1 MLVRAAAGFVA
12 AALTLMAGRAVE
24 FARLGR
30 SDADAMARVASEVRG
45 AIDTIAA
52 ELRGT
57 AHQAAV
63 RPALLATAQPSP
75 ESTRTLFDRAR
86 SALGTAPVG
95 RSAVTI
101 YGSSGTPLAWSGR
114 PSDVPP
120 DRLRGSAALFMAPG
134 PIGPRLI
141 YIEPL
146 LNDAMPRARAGTI
159 AVERVLAV
167 AEGGSP
173 AAAGAITLA
182 TSLVPVRLRGRYEGA
197 GESPQLYRF
206 LVPDPDGRP
215 LLDAEVDPAALAA
228 LRARYRSTTVAL
240 SLAVLACAMLVICVP
255 VEEWRRARGTW
266 SELAI
271 ASSVLVA
278 LLFTARALIGAA
290 VPEAWRWADPG
301 HGPDIIRVLVRS
313 PVDVFATGSLL
324 LAMVALAADLL
335 ERRRLRARHRPAPA
349 ATPGVVLAFAGTHL
363 AAGLAVS
370 GILAAHHWLLE
381 RLLTPATLAPV
392 QFSLHPFEPQR
403 LAFVLGVFAIH
414 AATLWG
420 AIVTLRS
427 AALTWR
433 VPRRAW
439 AARLGTAALWLLP
452 VSVVSVVWPPGQALV
467 GDTPLLAAAIVAVT
481 ATALVRWVAPRY
493 RHGSQVFR
501 LLTSFVALV
510 VPSLVFYPTLVALTH
525 RATERVIS
533 DTLGPQALAHRQQL
547 QVQLRASLDQI
558 DRLPRLAELVAAQV
572 RRPGE
577 PPATDAAFSV
587 WSQTDLAR
595 LRLTSSVELYAQDGT
610 LVSRFALNLPAESAA
625 TEQWIESGCDWD
637 RFGEP
642 FAGSEDR
649 VLLHAGRGLCDEDE
663 PAAGARPRGAIVV
676 HVMLDYATLPFLA
689 SSNVY
694 GDLLQPGG
702 EVRRDAHGSS
712 IEFAMYGWGRT
723 PVFPTEGSAWPISS
737 SLLSSIYRAGYKPV
751 WQVVHRGD
759 RAFRVMF
766 LNDRAGIYALGY
778 PVPRLVDHLVAL
790 AEIVTLGGA
799 AYVALLLVS
808 GTLVALGGYRA
819 VTARGLLREIRGSFY
834 RKLFLA
840 FVAAAVVPVLALAVL
855 TRAYV
860 ASELRDGIETQAG
873 RTASVAKRVVESV
886 ISEQRRDSGGAP
898 VFSDEVMV
906 GVSRVI
912 NEDVNVFI
920 GARLVATSQRDL
932 FASGRLPV
940 RTPSEAYRAIALE
953 RQASYVGEEQVGAL
967 AYLIAAAPLREGE
980 GRTIVT
986 VPLALRQQEI
996 EREIDALDRRVLL
1009 ATVCFILLGAAIGY
1023 SMAERIADPVNRL
1036 TRATRRIARGD
1047 LDARI
1052 AVASADEFK
1061 RLVDA
1066 FNGMAADLQ
1075 RQRGE
1080 LERTNRLE
1088 AWADMARQVAHDI
1101 KNPLTPIQLSA
1112 EHLRRVHHDRGD
1124 PLSPVL
1130 EACVTTILSQVRLLR
1145 QISSEFSSFAT
1156 SPVAR
1161 LAPAQI
1167 NDIVNEV
1174 VDPYRA
1180 AHPDGVEIET
1190 RLATDLPSVVVDR
1203 TLLARAIVNVVE
1215 NALHAMPSGG
1225 HLTLATHAMD
1235 HVVGIDVADTGVG
1248 MDDDARAR
1256 LFEPYFSTRA
1266 AGTGLGL
1273 TIAKRNVELNNGTIE
1288 VESAPGA
1295 GTTVRLR
1302 FPAAAGV

>member
-1 MLVRAAAGFVA
+1 M
-12 AALTLMAGRAVE
+12 
-24 FARLGR
+24 
-30 SDADAMARVASEVRG
+30 
-45 AIDTIAA
+45 
-52 ELRGT
+52 
-57 AHQAAV
+57 
-63 RPALLATAQPSP
+63 
-75 ESTRTLFDRAR
+75 
-86 SALGTAPVG
+86 
-95 RSAVTI
+95 
-101 YGSSGTPLAWSGR
+101 
-114 PSDVPP
+114 
-120 DRLRGSAALFMAPG
+120 
-134 PIGPRLI
+134 
-141 YIEPL
+141 
-146 LNDAMPRARAGTI
+146 
-159 AVERVLAV
+159 
-167 AEGGSP
+167 
-173 AAAGAITLA
+173 
-182 TSLVPVRLRGRYEGA
+182 
-197 GESPQLYRF
+197 RF
-206 LVPDPDGRP
+206 
-215 LLDAEVDPAALAA
+215 
-228 LRARYRSTTVAL
+228 
-240 SLAVLACAMLVICVP
+240 
-255 VEEWRRARGTW
+255 
-266 SELAI
+266 
-271 ASSVLVA
+271 
-278 LLFTARALIGAA
+278 
-290 VPEAWRWADPG
+290 
-301 HGPDIIRVLVRS
+301 
-313 PVDVFATGSLL
+313 
-324 LAMVALAADLL
+324 
-335 ERRRLRARHRPAPA
+335 
-349 ATPGVVLAFAGTHL
+349 
-363 AAGLAVS
+363 
-370 GILAAHHWLLE
+370 
-381 RLLTPATLAPV
+381 
-392 QFSLHPFEPQR
+392 
-403 LAFVLGVFAIH
+403 
-414 AATLWG
+414 
-420 AIVTLRS
+420 
-427 AALTWR
+427 
-433 VPRRAW
+433 
-439 AARLGTAALWLLP
+439 GTAALWLLP
-452 VSVVSVVWPPGQALV
+452 VSVASLLWPPRALV
-467 GDTPLLAAAIVAVT
+467 GHTPLLAAAVVAVIG
-481 ATALVRWVAPRY
+481 TALVRWVTPRY

-501 LLTSFVALV
+501 LLTSFLALV
-510 VPSLVFYPTLVALTH
+510 APSLVFYPTLVALTH

-533 DTLGPQALAHRQQL
+533 ETLGPQALAHREQL
-547 QVQLRASLDQI
+547 QIQLRASLDQI

-572 RRPGE
+572 RTQGE

-595 LRLTSSVELYAQDGT
+595 LRLTSSVELYAANGT

-649 VLLHAGRGLCDEDE
+649 VLLHAGRGLCGERE
-663 PAAGARPRGAIVV
+663 PAAVARPQGAIVV

-689 SSNVY
+689 ASNLY
-694 GDLLQPGG
+694 GDLLQPAG
-702 EVRRDAHGSS
+702 EVRRDAHGSN
-712 IEFAMYGWGRT
+712 IEFAVYGWGRT

-737 SLLSSIYRAGYKPV
+737 DLLSTIYRAGYKPV

-778 PVPRLVDHLVAL
+778 PVPLFVDHLVAL
-790 AEIVTLGGA
+790 AEIVTMAGVG
-799 AYVALLLVS
+799 YVALLLVF
-808 GTLVALGGYRA
+808 GTLGALGGYRA
-819 VTARGLLREIRGSFY
+819 LTARALLREIRGSFY

-873 RTASVAKRVVESV
+873 RTASVAKRVVQSV
-886 ISEQRRDSGGAP
+886 ISEQRRDSGAAP

-920 GARLVATSQRDL
+920 GSRLVATSQRDL

-953 RQASYVGEEQVGAL
+953 RQASYVGEEQVGSL

-1130 EACVTTILSQVRLLR
+1130 EACVTTILLQVRLLR

-1156 SPVAR
+1156 SPVAK

-1167 NDIVNEV
+1167 NEVVNEV
-1174 VDPYRA
+1174 VAPYRA
-1180 AHPDGVEIET
+1180 AHPGGVEIET
-1190 RLATDLPSVVVDR
+1190 TLAADLPAVLLDR
-1203 TLLARAIVNVVE
+1203 TLLARALVNVVE

-1225 HLTLATHAMD
+1225 RLTLATHVAD
-1235 HVVGIDVADTGVG
+1235 HAVGIDVADTGVG
-1248 MDDDARAR
+1248 MDDEARAR

-1288 VESAPGA
+1288 VESAPGT

-1302 FPAAAGV
+1302 FPIEESV